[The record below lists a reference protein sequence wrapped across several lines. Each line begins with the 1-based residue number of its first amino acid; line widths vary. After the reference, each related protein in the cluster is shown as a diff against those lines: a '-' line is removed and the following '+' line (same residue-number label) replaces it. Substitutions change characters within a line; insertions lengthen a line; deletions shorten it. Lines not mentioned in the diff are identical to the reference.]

1 MFNEVHSIHGHT
13 LLLITKPSLQAT
25 ALLQHLKQSLAI
37 TGKLHNIQRS
47 LDDISS
53 GSIILLDM
61 MEADK
66 KLIHYWQDTLSR
78 KNNNIKILLL
88 NTPEDYPYRDIE
100 NWPHIN
106 GVFYSMEDQE
116 RVVNG
121 LQGVLR
127 GECYFT
133 QKLASYLITHSGNY
147 RYNSTESALL
157 THREKEILNKLRI
170 GASNNEI
177 ARSLFISE
185 NTVKTHL
192 YNLFKKIAVKNRTQA
207 VSGQTITSGDKAM
220 KRYLRWIVAAEF
232 LFAAGNLHAVE
243 VEVPGLL
250 TDHTVSSI
258 GHDFYRAFSDKWE
271 SDYTGNLTI
280 NERPSARWG
289 SWITIT
295 VNQDVIFQ
303 TFLFPLKRDF
313 EKTVVF
319 ALIQTEEALNRRQ
332 INQALLSTG
341 DLAHDEF

>member
-1 MFNEVHSIHGHT
+1 
-13 LLLITKPSLQAT
+13 
-25 ALLQHLKQSLAI
+25 
-37 TGKLHNIQRS
+37 
-47 LDDISS
+47 
-53 GSIILLDM
+53 
-61 MEADK
+61 
-66 KLIHYWQDTLSR
+66 
-78 KNNNIKILLL
+78 
-88 NTPEDYPYRDIE
+88 
-100 NWPHIN
+100 
-106 GVFYSMEDQE
+106 
-116 RVVNG
+116 
-121 LQGVLR
+121 
-127 GECYFT
+127 
-133 QKLASYLITHSGNY
+133 
-147 RYNSTESALL
+147 
-157 THREKEILNKLRI
+157 
-170 GASNNEI
+170 
-177 ARSLFISE
+177 
-185 NTVKTHL
+185 
-192 YNLFKKIAVKNRTQA
+192 
-207 VSGQTITSGDKAM
+207 M

-250 TDHTVSSI
+250 TDHTVS
-258 GHDFYRAFSDKWE
+258 FSDKWE

>member
-1 MFNEVHSIHGHT
+1 MGGM
-13 LLLITKPSLQAT
+13 
-25 ALLQHLKQSLAI
+25 AI
-37 TGKLHNIQRS
+37 TPDNTIMALAEDFLSRRQYGIRFRNLET
-47 LDDISS
+47 
-53 GSIILLDM
+53 GSNAPLVIGRRRQARITNHVAHRVNVWLCG
-61 MEADK
+61 
-66 KLIHYWQDTLSR
+66 LIH
-78 KNNNIKILLL
+78 
-88 NTPEDYPYRDIE
+88 P
-100 NWPHIN
+100 
-106 GVFYSMEDQE
+106 
-116 RVVNG
+116 
-121 LQGVLR
+121 
-127 GECYFT
+127 
-133 QKLASYLITHSGNY
+133 
-147 RYNSTESALL
+147 
-157 THREKEILNKLRI
+157 
-170 GASNNEI
+170 
-177 ARSLFISE
+177 
-185 NTVKTHL
+185 
-192 YNLFKKIAVKNRTQA
+192 
-207 VSGQTITSGDKAM
+207 GQTITSGDKAM